1 MGKNFVE
8 PATRAFSCLAKASV
22 RVRRARQA
30 RRAERA
36 GRRASSLLE
45 DARRPVLSRRRKPT
59 DAHGGFRGRAGRRK
73 ALMKQPFHLLKA
85 PHAKISLFFQG
96 YGLHWHLKTGD
107 IPGRDIWRD
116 TSREKLFVLDL
127 LLPWPGTGG
136 VVGVAAR
143 RLLPAGRHC
152 LGVSL
157 RDKHRARV
165 AGLGAITAQKRKRKD
180 PPFRWVLT
188 GRTCRPSRRRQCRR
202 LSHGGLYPWEP
213 L

>member
-1 MGKNFVE
+1 VGKNFVE

-85 PHAKISLFFQG
+85 PHAKISLCFQG
-96 YGLHWHLKTGD
+96 YGLHRHLKTGD
-107 IPGRDIWRD
+107 IPEARCDA
-116 TSREKLFVLDL
+116 KPPKPLFGIIHPNADDFEFAVQ
-127 LLPWPGTGG
+127 PE
-136 VVGVAAR
+136 AQAR
-143 RLLPAGRHC
+143 REAAQLLDAR
-152 LGVSL
+152 GV
-157 RDKHRARV
+157 RGDDRR
-165 AGLGAITAQKRKRKD
+165 GL
-180 PPFRWVLT
+180 P
-188 GRTCRPSRRRQCRR
+188 
-202 LSHGGLYPWEP
+202 
-213 L
+213 

>member
-45 DARRPVLSRRRKPT
+45 DARRPGLSRRRKPT

-85 PHAKISLFFQG
+85 PHAKISLCFQG

-107 IPGRDIWRD
+107 IPDWSGGRALARVGTCCARWVAFACSPPFAR
-116 TSREKLFVLDL
+116 SRLKAEPLSSLASL
-127 LLPWPGTGG
+127 LLPPYRPCCGVLPTANGQSIAGG
-136 VVGVAAR
+136 GE
-143 RLLPAGRHC
+143 AG
-152 LGVSL
+152 
-157 RDKHRARV
+157 
-165 AGLGAITAQKRKRKD
+165 
-180 PPFRWVLT
+180 
-188 GRTCRPSRRRQCRR
+188 CR
-202 LSHGGLYPWEP
+202 E
-213 L
+213 